1 MATKNLY
8 TNLLGYDPYERELQ
22 NRKLWAGLYGS
33 AQSPYEKMGLGL
45 AQLGG
50 TLFGS
55 LTEDKEQDPVQ
66 QLSKLSA
73 EASQQFSPQSP
84 EYYKYIADNSSNPI
98 IKANAAQYAAEAES
112 TRTKTLR
119 EDVKFYRENPSVATD
134 KLQELGARLEANPN
148 DKNALKQ
155 YNAIANAYQT
165 GFYEEQKKMQE
176 APTTAADRSVY
187 EDLVR
192 KSGGDLVAAGK
203 AFNQYKTDLK
213 QRENTPLTVGEIKP
227 GDINTLLSN
236 VNSQLKPLD
245 TKLRT
250 YNEIRALIQ
259 QVNSGNTAAVPQLE
273 RFLAKAA
280 GDNQLSA
287 TEIKQLANSGGF
299 VEKTVGGVQKFVL
312 GTPTA
317 AKLNDTVKLINAL
330 ENQTS
335 KEYNATR
342 DKLEAT
348 WSTSAFPKQTLDAA
362 LGSRYIPVSQRDKF
376 NKPQETPTFNLPK
389 QDEDLLKK
397 YLKPRG

>member
-1 MATKNLY
+1 MATKSAY
-8 TNLLGYDPYERELQ
+8 TTLLGYDPREDELAR
-22 NRKLWAGLYGS
+22 RKLWAGMYAG
-33 AQSPYEKMGLGL
+33 AQSPYEKIGIGLS
-45 AQLGG
+45 QLGG
-50 TLFGS
+50 ALF
-55 LTEDKEQDPVQ
+55 DKVTSDETADPVAQ
-66 QLSKLSA
+66 INKLTT
-73 EASQQFSPQSP
+73 EASSQFTPNSP
-84 EYYKYIADNSSNPI
+84 EYFSYIASNTSNPT
-98 IKANAAQYAAEAES
+98 IKANAAQLALEAEAN
-112 TRTKTLR
+112 RTKSMR
-119 EDVKFYRENPSVATD
+119 EDVKFTMENPSGATD
-134 KLQELGARLEANPN
+134 RLQELAARIEANPN

-165 GFYEEQKKMQE
+165 GFYKEQKAMQE
-176 APTTAADRSVY
+176 SPTTAADRSVY

-192 KSGGDLVAAGK
+192 RSGGDLVAAGK

-227 GDINTLLSN
+227 GDINTLLTN
-236 VNSQLKPLD
+236 VNTQLKPLD

-317 AKLNDTVKLINAL
+317 AKLNDTIKLINAL

-335 KEYNATR
+335 KEYNTTR

-376 NKPQETPTFNLPK
+376 NK
-389 QDEDLLKK
+389 KK
-397 YLKPRG
+397 EEEKPSVFSTKSGTKYTIIE